1 MDSRVSL
8 RPVAAAILTTLV
20 FFALAAGASA
30 AGWHDEGQLSASGDR
45 AGDEVTAAAPDGS
58 TWVLW
63 STDDELQIERIAAD
77 GTKGPVKDVANTEA
91 DALSLVIESNGDA
104 LAAWTSFDGGVFVR
118 EVDPAGVLGDEHRV
132 GDSDATGPLALGI
145 DGSDVATIVYGEPGS
160 VTFDDLLWA
169 ERVDST
175 GVPAGS
181 PVQISTNENDAADNA
196 AIAVNPAGDAVISW
210 GDGDVT
216 TPFPNPSW
224 SRGIRRLAADGTL
237 GTEHALGDLQLS
249 SDADTAPAIGSN
261 GDAYVLYDQLAP
273 DGGQQGD
280 MKLAKLDA
288 GDTLSAVAT
297 LGTNA
302 WGGEPGEGLVENSAG
317 DLTAIWERSD
327 TSSSNELVSRRV
339 LSDGTAVPPLS
350 SDPDLLTPSDQVFE
364 GSWSL
369 AGMPGGKAVVAWSN
383 EDFST
388 STTTTTLRSSVI
400 DPASGPAAP
409 QTVAGPTTDQDGGL
423 SVAPGTAG
431 DMYLAYD
438 LTPDSFTTL
447 TVHGAY
453 YDVQGPTVDQF
464 AAPAAGTAGDEIV
477 FGADATDRSGVQG
490 YAWDFGDGSS
500 ATGAIADHT
509 YPAPG
514 TYTVKLTATDNEANT
529 TVRTQSLTVRSA
541 NQGSGNGGGSTG
553 TPGTTDTKPRA
564 GALVAKLTGLHHTL
578 HLGRHHTLTLHLPAQ
593 QQDAF
598 GSLTVRAS
606 LGGAHVARLTTI
618 GKRDFPIRH
627 GHKVTVRVKLTS
639 RAIKLA
645 KRHHRRLRAR
655 LTLRLT
661 GFDGK
666 TAVHSYTV
674 TFKTRS

>member
-1 MDSRVSL
+1 MDSRLSL
-8 RPVAAAILTTLV
+8 RPVAAAILATLV
-20 FFALAAGASA
+20 FFVLAAGASA
-30 AGWHDEGQLSASGDR
+30 AGWHDEGQLSAPGDL
-45 AGDEVTAAAPDGS
+45 AGDEVAAAAPDGS

-63 STDDELQIERIAAD
+63 STENKLQIERIAAD
-77 GTKGPVKDVANTEA
+77 GAKGPVKDVAGSDPT
-91 DALSLVIESNGDA
+91 ALNLVVESNGDA
-104 LAAWTSFDGGVFVR
+104 LAAWVDSGSGVFVR

-132 GDSDATGPLALGI
+132 GDSNATGPLALGI
-145 DGSDVATIVYGEPGS
+145 DGNDVATIVYGEPGS
-160 VTFDDLLWA
+160 VTFDNLLWA
-169 ERVDST
+169 DRVDST

-181 PVQISTNENDAADNA
+181 PIQISTNENDAAGNT
-196 AIAVNPAGDAVISW
+196 AIAVNASGDAVISW
-210 GDGDVT
+210 GAGNIT
-216 TPFPNPSW
+216 TSFPNPAAH
-224 SRGIRRLAADGTL
+224 RGIRRLAADGTL

-249 SDADTAPAIGSN
+249 SDDGTAPAIGSN
-261 GDAYVLYDQLAP
+261 GDAYVLYDQLSP
-273 DGGQQGD
+273 SGGEQGD

-302 WGGEPGEGLVENSAG
+302 WGGVPGEGLVENSAG
-317 DLTAIWERSD
+317 DLTAIWERPD
-327 TSSSNELVSRRV
+327 MSSSDELVSRRV

-350 SDPDLLTPSDQVFE
+350 SDPDLLTPADQVFE

-369 AGMPGGKAVVAWSN
+369 AAMPGGKAVAAWSA
-383 EDFST
+383 EDFS

-400 DPASGPAAP
+400 DPTSGPAAP
-409 QTVAGPTTDQDGGL
+409 QTVVGPTTDEDGGL
-423 SVAPGTAG
+423 SIAPGAAG

-438 LTPDSFTTL
+438 LTPDSFNTL
-447 TVHGAY
+447 TVQGAY

-477 FGADATDRSGVQG
+477 FGAHATDRSGVEG

-514 TYTVKLTATDNEANT
+514 TYTVKLTATDSEANT
-529 TVRTQSLTVRSA
+529 TVRTRSLTVRSA
-541 NQGSGNGGGSTG
+541 NSGSGNGGGSTG

-564 GALVAKLTGLHHTL
+564 GALVAKLAGLHHTL
-578 HLGRHHTLTLHLPAQ
+578 RLGRHHTLTLHLPAQ

-598 GSLTVRAS
+598 GSLTVRTS
-606 LGGAHVARLTTI
+606 LGGAHVARLITI

-627 GHKVTVRVKLTS
+627 DQKVTVRVKVTS

-674 TFKTRS
+674 TIKTRS